1 MRSFS
6 LLRYFTAASLAVI
19 VGIAL
24 ATGWSFSL
32 YLERSLVEEAGF
44 YAEDVAASL
53 NRAVFEEFLRP
64 LQLRGETIDLER
76 PEQLRALDE
85 VVASRTQGLRILTVI
100 LFDSAGTIIYATNP
114 SYIGHRSQ
122 QNPGLASA
130 LAGEPQTLLKRA
142 ELEQDAIRPGHDLI
156 ETYTPFFD
164 LAAAPGA
171 PAQVIAVLEIYQD
184 ARRIT
189 REIRQGRQRI
199 ALATAGLMGLLFLL
213 LFEIVRRGDVRIR
226 ELTRALEAGKLE
238 LEERVRVRTG
248 EIERARERLQSLFD
262 GIADGISVIDEQFRV
277 VDANAA
283 QARAFGPRESPPA
296 RCYARWAGRDAPCPR
311 CPALETLRSG
321 ARAEHRDR
329 WRDAAGRERDVEITT
344 FPYTTADQ
352 RKAVIEVVR
361 DVTERS
367 ELERQVLQSESLA
380 ALGELAAGVAHEV
393 RNPLGMIASAAQL
406 LESADALSARDR
418 ELLEVVRA
426 ETSRLNATVSEFVNF
441 AAPPRPSPTATDAAA
456 LLERTA
462 TLLRAEAE
470 RRKITLEVAVA
481 ASLPRFR
488 ADPELLFRALA
499 NLALN
504 ALQVQQE
511 GGWVGLRARHE
522 PGAVVLE
529 VADHGPGI
537 AEEDVARVFQ
547 PFFTRRAGGT
557 GLGLSIVQR
566 IVAAHD
572 GRIRVS
578 TSPQGT
584 TFTLAFAEAA

>member
-6 LLRYFTAASLAVI
+6 LLRYFTAASLAAI
-19 VGIAL
+19 VAIAL
-24 ATGWSFSL
+24 ATGWTFSH

-64 LQLRGETIDLER
+64 LALRGESVDLER

-85 VVASRTQGLRILTVI
+85 VVASRTRGLRILSVI
-100 LFDSAGTIIYATNP
+100 LFDPDGTIVYATNP
-114 SYIGHRSQ
+114 SYIGHRALD
-122 QNPGLASA
+122 NPGLVSA
-130 LAGEPQTLLKRA
+130 FDGQPATFLKRA
-142 ELEQDAIRPGHDLI
+142 ELEQDAIRPGHDLV
-156 ETYTPFFD
+156 ETYNPFFD
-164 LAAAPGA
+164 LAVAPGA
-171 PAQVIAVLEIYQD
+171 PAKVVAVLEIYQD

-189 REIRQGRQRI
+189 REIAQGRRRI
-199 ALATAGLMGLLFLL
+199 ALATAGLMGVLFAV
-213 LFEIVRRGDVRIR
+213 LFEIVRRGDARIG
-226 ELTRALEAGKLE
+226 ELARALEAGKLE
-238 LEERVRVRTG
+238 LEERVRARTA
-248 EIERARERLQSLFD
+248 EIERERGRLQSLFD

-283 QARAFGPRESPPA
+283 QARAFGPRESPPG
-296 RCYARWAGRDAPCPR
+296 RCHERWAGRDAPCPR
-311 CPALETLRSG
+311 CPALDTLRSG
-321 ARAEHRDR
+321 ARAERRDR
-329 WRDAAGRERDVEITT
+329 WRDAAGRERDVEVTT

-352 RKAVIEVVR
+352 RRAVIEVVR

-380 ALGELAAGVAHEV
+380 SLGELAAGVAHEI
-393 RNPLGMIASAAQL
+393 RNPLGMIASAAQML
-406 LESADALSARDR
+406 GGAEALPARDR
-418 ELLEVVRA
+418 ELLDVVRA
-426 ETSRLNATVSEFVNF
+426 ESSRLAAIVSEFVNF
-441 AAPPRPSPTATDAAA
+441 ASPPRPSPTATDAAA

-462 TLLRAEAE
+462 TLLRPEAE
-470 RRKITLEVAVA
+470 RRRIALEVAA
-481 ASLPRFR
+481 DAPLPKLR

-504 ALQVQQE
+504 ALQVQQP
-511 GGWVGLRARHE
+511 GGWVGLRARRE

-529 VADHGPGI
+529 VADRGPGI
-537 AEEDVARVFQ
+537 AEDDVPRVFQ
-547 PFFTRRAGGT
+547 PFFTRRPGGT

-566 IVAAHD
+566 IVAAND